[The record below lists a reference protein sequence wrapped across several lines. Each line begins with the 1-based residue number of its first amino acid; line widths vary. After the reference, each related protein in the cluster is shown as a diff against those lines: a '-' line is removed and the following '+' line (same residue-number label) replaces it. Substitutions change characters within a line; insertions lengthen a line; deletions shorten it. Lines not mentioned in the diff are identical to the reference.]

1 MAATRSDDDD
11 PIFAAP
17 PPVRPRVTLR
27 FRGGE
32 EDELPA
38 FVPSLFAFDIGS
50 GKKELL
56 AKMSAQ
62 GHRATIRYDL
72 CYTSGDGCTPTGCG

>member
-27 FRGGE
+27 FRGGDVV
-32 EDELPA
+32 EDELSA
-38 FVPSLFAFDIGS
+38 FVPSPFACNIGS
-50 GKKELL
+50 AKQELL

-72 CYTSGDGCTPTGCG
+72 W

>member
-1 MAATRSDDDD
+1 MAATLSDDDD

-17 PPVRPRVTLR
+17 PPVCPRVTLR
-27 FRGGE
+27 FRGGNVV

-38 FVPSLFAFDIGS
+38 FVPSLFAYNIGS
-50 GKKELL
+50 AKQELL

-72 CYTSGDGCTPTGCG
+72 W

>member
-1 MAATRSDDDD
+1 MAATHSDDDD

-27 FRGGE
+27 FRGGDVV

-56 AKMSAQ
+56 AKMAAQ

-72 CYTSGDGCTPTGCG
+72 W

>member
-1 MAATRSDDDD
+1 MAASHSDYDD

-27 FRGGE
+27 VRGG

-72 CYTSGDGCTPTGCG
+72 W

>member
-1 MAATRSDDDD
+1 MAASHSDDDD

-27 FRGGE
+27 SRGG

-72 CYTSGDGCTPTGCG
+72 W

>member
-1 MAATRSDDDD
+1 MEATRSDDDD

-17 PPVRPRVTLR
+17 PPVRRRVKLR
-27 FRGGE
+27 FRGGDVVE
-32 EDELPA
+32 EYNIE
-38 FVPSLFAFDIGS
+38 S
-50 GKKELL
+50 GKQELL

-72 CYTSGDGCTPTGCG
+72 W